1 MADAALGAG
10 HADAAHGRFE
20 ALRAC
25 LAEPKVVVGGGFI
38 LFLLVL
44 AIFAPWIAPKDP
56 LEQDVILGAT
66 PPVWMAGGE
75 AGHWLG
81 TDDLGRDILSR
92 VIYGSRVAL
101 TVAFV
106 AASLA
111 AALGS
116 VLGLL
121 AGWRGGWV
129 DAIVSRAVE
138 IWMAFPPVLLS
149 ILLVAVVGA
158 GVGSVIAAIAIID
171 WTRFCRV
178 VRAETINQA
187 SSDYVT
193 AARAVG
199 FSRTRILIREIFPN
213 VLPVLI
219 ALVSLEMGIA
229 VIVEAI
235 LSFVGLSVSSDTP
248 TWGGMIAQG
257 RQFIH
262 QGAWILAAP
271 LIMLFLTVLAF
282 NLLGEGLRRA
292 LDPVLQAVS
301 EPILAVHGLSAV
313 SQRDRTSILHDVSL
327 TVDRGET
334 RGLVGESGAGKTT
347 IGKAILGILPRAIR
361 VTGGKIRFDGQD
373 LLTMPEA
380 SLRRL
385 VGERIALI
393 PQDPMTALNPGRRIE
408 GQLTD
413 GLRLWRG
420 LDSGAARKIALNLLE
435 EVHIRDPERVL
446 GCYPHELSGGMRQRV
461 LIAAAFAMEPKL
473 IVADEPTTAL
483 DVTVQKQIL
492 RLVRAMQRAH
502 GTAVLFVTHNLGV
515 VAQVCDDVTL
525 LFGGRV
531 IEQGRTAEMFERPRH
546 PYTQALLDA
555 CPRYDRPK
563 AALRP
568 VPAEVIA
575 RLRAEAAAP

>member
-10 HADAAHGRFE
+10 GMDAAHGRFE

-25 LAEPKVVVGGGFI
+25 LAEPKVVIGGGFI

-56 LEQDVILGAT
+56 LEQDLILGAT
-66 PPVWMAGGE
+66 PPVWMAGAEPGY
-75 AGHWLG
+75 WLG
-81 TDDLGRDILSR
+81 TDDLGRDMLSR

-262 QGAWILAAP
+262 EGSWILAAP
-271 LIMLFLTVLAF
+271 LTMLFLTVLAF

-292 LDPVLQAVS
+292 LDPVL
-301 EPILAVHGLSAV
+301 
-313 SQRDRTSILHDVSL
+313 
-327 TVDRGET
+327 
-334 RGLVGESGAGKTT
+334 
-347 IGKAILGILPRAIR
+347 
-361 VTGGKIRFDGQD
+361 
-373 LLTMPEA
+373 
-380 SLRRL
+380 RR
-385 VGERIALI
+385 
-393 PQDPMTALNPGRRIE
+393 
-408 GQLTD
+408 
-413 GLRLWRG
+413 
-420 LDSGAARKIALNLLE
+420 
-435 EVHIRDPERVL
+435 
-446 GCYPHELSGGMRQRV
+446 
-461 LIAAAFAMEPKL
+461 
-473 IVADEPTTAL
+473 
-483 DVTVQKQIL
+483 
-492 RLVRAMQRAH
+492 
-502 GTAVLFVTHNLGV
+502 
-515 VAQVCDDVTL
+515 
-525 LFGGRV
+525 
-531 IEQGRTAEMFERPRH
+531 
-546 PYTQALLDA
+546 
-555 CPRYDRPK
+555 
-563 AALRP
+563 
-568 VPAEVIA
+568 
-575 RLRAEAAAP
+575 